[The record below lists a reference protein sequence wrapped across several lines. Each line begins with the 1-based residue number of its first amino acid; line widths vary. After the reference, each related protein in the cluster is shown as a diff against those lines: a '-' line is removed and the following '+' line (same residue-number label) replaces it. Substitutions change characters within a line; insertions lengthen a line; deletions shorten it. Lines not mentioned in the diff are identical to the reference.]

1 MDRPLG
7 ADHVV
12 MATAGL
18 KATPT
23 RGKYLYST
31 VLDSLDMVYKCVNDC
46 MPCCVLTALFRSV
59 PSWFVL

>member
-23 RGKYLYST
+23 RGKYST

-46 MPCCVLTALFRSV
+46 MQRVDCTFPFGPVLVRPLDEE
-59 PSWFVL
+59 

>member
-23 RGKYLYST
+23 RGKYLFYSLGFARYG
-31 VLDSLDMVYKCVNDC
+31 VQVCK
-46 MPCCVLTALFRSV
+46 
-59 PSWFVL
+59 